1 MGNQQSGNYQLTPEQ
16 YSQYQYFLQQ
26 QPQQQQQ
33 QYPQQQYQQQ
43 QPYQQQQYQQ
53 QQYQQ
58 QQYQQQQPHPPTKQ
72 VNRQQQS
79 VPMRQP
85 QQQNNGNQPAVPTPK
100 KIVQTNFSQ
109 QQQDRT
115 QVRISNQNIDIKM
128 IPNLQQKSQM
138 PSVENSFQTAYNQ
151 RMADNFNN
159 MNYPQ
164 QATANGFKQ
173 IPEYNR
179 PTQKE
184 QHLPRQQPTNHPN
197 QQVNHPGNQQPGFK
211 KYKEEKDS
219 KRQDFFNN
227 LNSEIDEIEQLKYNP
242 IQILGLTDGVQYT
255 ELDIKKAY
263 RNLAIRYHPDKGG
276 SEEVFKILT
285 KAYMYLLKRAQG
297 DNYVEKNF
305 MDLKTN
311 FDRETN
317 TKEGGID
324 NDEFNVKNFNK
335 IFDENK
341 LEDEERDF
349 GYGDWKTTDT
359 SEEPAKIFN
368 QKFTADIFNQ
378 VFNELKTNKAPA
390 QDVIVYEE
398 PRPLTT
404 SNRLG
409 FSDVDYKRSSDYSK
423 EYDIQDG
430 NSRQGIY
437 YMDYKRA
444 YTDTTLISPDAV
456 KPRQEYKDIEDAQIA
471 REKQDFT
478 MTDEERAFYEEKKRK
493 EDEYEV
499 ERLSRLRKRDDQLET
514 HSSRVNR
521 LLLGNQ
527 PQSTRTLDYQRR

>member
-1 MGNQQSGNYQLTPEQ
+1 
-16 YSQYQYFLQQ
+16 
-26 QPQQQQQ
+26 
-33 QYPQQQYQQQ
+33 
-43 QPYQQQQYQQ
+43 
-53 QQYQQ
+53 
-58 QQYQQQQPHPPTKQ
+58 
-72 VNRQQQS
+72 
-79 VPMRQP
+79 MRQP
-85 QQQNNGNQPAVPTPK
+85 QPQNNGNQQNVQQPK
-100 KIVQTNFSQ
+100 KMEQNNFSQ

-115 QVRISNQNIDIKM
+115 QVRIPNQNIDIKM

-151 RMADNFNN
+151 RMSDNFNN

-164 QATANGFKQ
+164 QSTAND
-173 IPEYNR
+173 YNR
-179 PTQKE
+179 AQHKE
-184 QHLPRQQPTNHPN
+184 QPLPRQQPINQPGNQPGNHPGN
-197 QQVNHPGNQQPGFK
+197 QPGNHPGNQQPGFK

-219 KRQDFFNN
+219 KRQHFFNN

-276 SEEVFKILT
+276 SDEVFKILT

-311 FDRETN
+311 YDRETN

-404 SNRLG
+404 SNRLC

-456 KPRQEYKDIEDAQIA
+456 KPRQEYKDIEDAQIS

-478 MTDEERAFYEEKKRK
+478 MTEEERAFYEEKKRK

>member
-26 QPQQQQQ
+26 QPQQYPQQQPQQYQQTQQYQHQQQPQ
-33 QYPQQQYQQQ
+33 QYPQQH
-43 QPYQQQQYQQ
+43 
-53 QQYQQ
+53 
-58 QQYQQQQPHPPTKQ
+58 QQPHQSPPQYPQTRQ
-72 VNRQQQS
+72 VNINQQS

-85 QQQNNGNQPAVPTPK
+85 QQQNNGNHQKVPIPK

-115 QVRISNQNIDIKM
+115 QVRIPNQNIDIKM

-151 RMADNFNN
+151 RMSDNFNN

-164 QATANGFKQ
+164 QSTANGFKQ
-173 IPEYNR
+173 IPNYNR
-179 PTQKE
+179 A
-184 QHLPRQQPTNHPN
+184 
-197 QQVNHPGNQQPGFK
+197 QQPGFK

-311 FDRETN
+311 YDRETN
-317 TKEGGID
+317 TREGGIN

-527 PQSTRTLDYQRR
+527 PQSTRSLDYQRR